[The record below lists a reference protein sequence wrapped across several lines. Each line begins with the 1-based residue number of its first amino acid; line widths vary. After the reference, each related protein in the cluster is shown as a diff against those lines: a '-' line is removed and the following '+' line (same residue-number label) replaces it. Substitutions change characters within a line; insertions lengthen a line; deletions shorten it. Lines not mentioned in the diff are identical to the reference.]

1 MKKAI
6 STWCLPN
13 PPVAKRNTAIE
24 YKMSGNYFGQLS
36 SAETIEFRSDWVIMI
51 NLGSRPSVTTTTETA
66 VKIDKS
72 NSMIDKLSIIFDE
85 VMGINEKKSLD
96 REMISCL

>member
-1 MKKAI
+1 
-6 STWCLPN
+6 
-13 PPVAKRNTAIE
+13 
-24 YKMSGNYFGQLS
+24 
-36 SAETIEFRSDWVIMI
+36 MI